1 MTDRLSP
8 EHRSALMACI
18 KSKDTVPEKIVRSWL
33 HRHGYRFRLHRKDL
47 PGCPDI
53 VLPKYR
59 TVIFVHG
66 CFWHQHERCRIAS
79 RPKSNTGYW
88 MAKLSKNVQRDIA
101 VYGEL
106 RAMGWHVAI
115 VWECETKDKNSLNK
129 AMKLIQLTMGELL
142 HLGEA

>member
-101 VYGEL
+101 GPSVCST
-106 RAMGWHVAI
+106 R
-115 VWECETKDKNSLNK
+115 
-129 AMKLIQLTMGELL
+129 
-142 HLGEA
+142 